1 MRHKDELRNMPNFIV
16 VGAEK
21 SGTTSLQQLLRSHS
35 DIFMPEVK
43 ELSFFNDNDSNGF
56 PMFLYKKRGLNWYQS
71 FFQDKKSQNSFW
83 RGEASPLYMES
94 KTSIDRIYKY

>member
-1 MRHKDELRNMPNFIV
+1 MRHKDELRNMPNFV

-43 ELSFFNDNDSNGF
+43 NYLF
-56 PMFLYKKRGLNWYQS
+56 
-71 FFQDKKSQNSFW
+71 
-83 RGEASPLYMES
+83 
-94 KTSIDRIYKY
+94 